1 MIVCSVEMRKKNNG
15 KKKKQTFNA
24 KYVIITNID
33 KRREKLLF
41 GQRKAFHK
49 LELSLGCEDIIIV

>member
-1 MIVCSVEMRKKNNG
+1 MA